1 MQSTAASL
9 TVEDHAESAPPM
21 CVMVFNANDPSGA
34 AGLAA
39 DLATIASVGV
49 HGLPVVTGAYARDT
63 GEIFSHFSFDDEAV
77 TEQARAA
84 LEDIPVQVFKVGFV
98 GSPENVGAIAAI
110 AADYPDT
117 PLVAYMPDLS
127 WWDEVEIDLY
137 LDAFQELLLP
147 QTTVLVGNHSTL
159 WRWLLPDWSTERS
172 PGPREIARA
181 ARELGVPYTLVTGIS
196 MPDQFIDNVL
206 ASPQAVLAHEQFERI
221 EALFS
226 GSGDTLSAA
235 LCALLANGSDLSE
248 AFTESLSYLD
258 RCLEAGFRPGMGHI
272 VPDRL
277 FWAQPELEPQDD
289 SEQNPFPP
297 SISNLEPHPNDTK
310 H

>member
-1 MQSTAASL
+1 
-9 TVEDHAESAPPM
+9 
-21 CVMVFNANDPSGA
+21 
-34 AGLAA
+34 
-39 DLATIASVGV
+39 
-49 HGLPVVTGAYARDT
+49 
-63 GEIFSHFSFDDEAV
+63 
-77 TEQARAA
+77 
-84 LEDIPVQVFKVGFV
+84 
-98 GSPENVGAIAAI
+98 VGAIAAI
-110 AADYPDT
+110 ATDYPDT

-172 PGPREIARA
+172 PGPRDIARA

-196 MPDQFIDNVL
+196 LPDQLIDNVL

-226 GSGDTLSAA
+226 GSGDTLTAA
-235 LCALLANGSDLSE
+235 FCALLANGSDLSE

-277 FWAQPELEPQDD
+277 FWAQPEFEPQEDGEPD
-289 SEQNPFPP
+289 PFPP
-297 SISNLEPHPNDTK
+297 SISNLESLPNDTK